1 MNKGHKKVKKPEE
14 VCNEHV
20 FEGLFKS
27 LAPALRNFLYYKFKN
42 LERADDIVQEA
53 FAALWKACKNVTKD
67 KAKSFLFK
75 VAQNQFLKSSTKE
88 KRYAHDLQLETAEV
102 EDPAFTLEHK
112 ELSEKLKMAID
123 QLPEGQREVFLM
135 NRLDGLSYKEIA
147 AYLEISVKAV
157 EKRMHKALLK
167 LREVCKKL

>member
-1 MNKGHKKVKKPEE
+1 MNKGYKKAKEQEE

-20 FEGLFKS
+20 FEGIFKS
-27 LAPALRNFLYYKFKN
+27 LAPVLRNFLYYKFRN
-42 LERADDIVQEA
+42 LDNADDVVQEA
-53 FAALWKACKNVTKD
+53 FVALWIACKNVTKA

-75 VAQNQFLKSSTKE
+75 VAQNQFLKSSNKE
-88 KRYAHDLQLETAEV
+88 KRFILGLQLETEDV
-102 EDPAFTLEHK
+102 EDPEFKLEHK
-112 ELSEKLKMAID
+112 ELAEKLKIAINK
-123 QLPEGQREVFLM
+123 LPDGQKEVFLM

-147 AYLEISVKAV
+147 EYLEISVKAV